1 MRRHFLGAA
10 GALGLGLLLA
20 GPAQAQE
27 LNLGGSY
34 SITGKDKTGRFRGT
48 ATLTQEAGGRV
59 AGDLRLDYLRWSWS
73 SFSYAPSGRRGT
85 ARIEAELRGQTLRGR
100 RYTTTGLT
108 NVLTGLDNAESFAIT
123 YGVALNDAPS
133 EHGSRVKSVGG
144 RFDDGRGQES
154 LTGHRPSAPTPPP
167 PPPAGN
173 DRIELP
179 ARLLAVPGAPEEGRQ
194 TFTVRVDG
202 SAASLSV
209 AGPGR
214 LLRNGA
220 AVSGALQ
227 LQPGAHTLQVEGTG
241 DGRVTVTLRRGSAE
255 AARATSES
263 AVERLYAI
271 LWGYQG
277 TEIDYLEGDVAK
289 TLRNVLPHLPGYALV
304 EDGPSFD
311 QRKIDE
317 GLKDPTN
324 PRRVLN
330 DWCVSRDEL
339 FRYLR
344 RGTLR
349 GIAWGSHG
357 FMEPFPG
364 CPDEELDM
372 FESRVWTAPNSGP
385 RTTEKK
391 TFVREWREA
400 MAASVRTHGP
410 LDFALMHSCCTGAI
424 GSYRDEV
431 WNYTDATTKSRA
443 RTVLGDPLPRWDRLR
458 YTSFDALQPQ
468 VRYLKT
474 YVGPSYYG
482 YGDVNWASIRN
493 SLEPAR

>member
-1 MRRHFLGAA
+1 MRRHLLTTA

-20 GPAQAQE
+20 GSAQAQD
-27 LNLGGSY
+27 LNLGGTY
-34 SITGKDKTGRFRGT
+34 SITGKDKSGRFRGT
-48 ATLTQEAGGRV
+48 ATLTQDADARV
-59 AGDLRLDYLRWSWS
+59 TGDLQLEYLRWSWS
-73 SFSYAPSGRRGT
+73 SFSYAPSGARGS
-85 ARIEAELRGQTLRGR
+85 ARLDAQLRGQTLRGR
-100 RYTTTGLT
+100 RYTTTGLS
-108 NVLTGLDNAESFAIT
+108 NVLTGLDNAESFNIT
-123 YGVALNDAPS
+123 YGVALDAPNA
-133 EHGSRVKSVGG
+133 HGSRVKSVGG
-144 RFDDGRGQES
+144 RFDGDRGQDS
-154 LTGHRPSAPTPPP
+154 LRDHRPSAPTPP

-202 SAASLSV
+202 SAASLSI

-214 LLRNGA
+214 LLRAGA
-220 AVSGALQ
+220 PVSGALQ
-227 LQPGAHTLQVEGTG
+227 LQPGTHRLELEGTG
-241 DGRVTVTLRRGSAE
+241 DGRVTVSLRRGSAE
-255 AARATSES
+255 VTRATSES

-289 TLRNVLPHLPGYALV
+289 TLRNVLPHLPGYALI
-304 EDGPSFD
+304 EDGASFD
-311 QRKIDE
+311 QRKIEDA
-317 GLKDPTN
+317 LKDPTN
-324 PRRVLN
+324 PRRVVN
-330 DWCVSRDEL
+330 DWCVSREDL

-364 CPDEELDM
+364 CPDEELDL
-372 FESRVWTAPNSGP
+372 FESRVWTAPPSGP
-385 RTTEKK
+385 RTTDKK
-391 TFVREWREA
+391 TFVREWRDA
-400 MAASVRTHGP
+400 LAASVRTHGP

-443 RTVLGDPLPRWDRLR
+443 RTVLGDPLPTHDRLR
-458 YTSFDALQPQ
+458 YRSFDALQPQ
-468 VRYLKT
+468 ARYLKT

-482 YGDVNWASIRN
+482 YHDVNWTHIRN
-493 SLEPAR
+493 SLEPSR